1 MSARFEGRR
10 ALVTGAGSGMGRAT
24 LRRLASEGAEVLGL
38 DVSEEGLRESCDGI
52 EGATYQAVDIRDSAA
67 LDALRDYDPDTL
79 VNAAGILRRHEI
91 LKHPIEDWQATL
103 DVNLKAMF
111 RLSRELAAGRVPDR
125 RGGVIVNICS
135 VEAYTAASTHLAY
148 TVSKSGAVMLTK
160 AFAHELAE
168 YGIRVVGIAPGV
180 TMTGMN
186 VALRD
191 DPARSAQLQEP
202 IPMKRFGRPEEQA
215 AVIAFLASNDASYI
229 TGAIVPVDGGWLT
242 H

>member
-1 MSARFEGRR
+1 MTARFEGRR
-10 ALVTGAGSGMGRAT
+10 AVVTGAGSGMGRAT
-24 LRRLASEGAEVLGL
+24 LRRLASEGATVLGL
-38 DVSEEGLRESCDGI
+38 DVSHEGLKESCNQL
-52 EGATYQAVDIRDSAA
+52 ERATYLAVDIRDASA
-67 LDALRDYDPDTL
+67 LDALRAYDPDIL
-79 VNAAGILRRHEI
+79 VNAAGILRRYEV
-91 LKHPIEDWQATL
+91 LAHPLDDWHATL

-111 RLSRELAAGRVPDR
+111 RLSREFAAARVPDR

-135 VEAYTAASTHLAY
+135 VEAYTAAPAHLAY

-160 AFAHELAE
+160 AFALELAE

-191 DPARSAQLQEP
+191 DPVRSKQLQDP
-202 IPMKRFGRPEEQA
+202 IPMKRFGHPEEQA
-215 AVIAFLASNDASYI
+215 AVIAFLASDDASYI
-229 TGAIVPVDGGWLT
+229 TGAVVPVDGGWLT